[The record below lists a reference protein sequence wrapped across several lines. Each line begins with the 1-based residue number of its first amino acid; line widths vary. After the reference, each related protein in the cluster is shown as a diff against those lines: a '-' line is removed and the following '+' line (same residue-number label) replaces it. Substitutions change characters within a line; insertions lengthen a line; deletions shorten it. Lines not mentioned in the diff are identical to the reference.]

1 MGFLFQAVGMGNVD
15 KKCLLVGAWMP
26 LMGGLASPRT
36 SRVRVCLL
44 LSALFC
50 VIRVR
55 NAKGNTVRRESD
67 EYSGNLT
74 MSVYPKP
81 YPSYRRLQEG
91 SVIRHPM
98 CSTCTSSTKGA
109 SPRES
114 HARRIVKE
122 LHNGRQRRISLS
134 CPVPPSLGPTGRVPT
149 ESVTQIFPY
158 LFRAL

>member
-26 LMGGLASPRT
+26 LMGGLASPRA
-36 SRVRVCLL
+36 SRVCLL

-55 NAKGNTVRRESD
+55 NAKGNTVRRD
-67 EYSGNLT
+67 PNSGQWQSCNV
-74 MSVYPKP
+74 SSSKAIYIQPKIT
-81 YPSYRRLQEG
+81 RRL
-91 SVIRHPM
+91 SVLQFNVLYFN
-98 CSTCTSSTKGA
+98 TKKGA

-134 CPVPPSLGPTGRVPT
+134 CPVPPSVPTGRVPT
-149 ESVTQIFPY
+149 ESVTQIFSY